1 MTVPNGLFTVP
12 PARSKLYRKPRPPFK
27 KNSSVARIIVFFPAV
42 ISRASTIT
50 PMKHSAIINVPGT
63 TIAHSSEKP
72 IRYSDVDRLS
82 VRKGYD
88 SR

>member
-1 MTVPNGLFTVP
+1 MTVLNGLFTVP
-12 PARSKLYRKPRPPFK
+12 PARSKLYRKPRPPFR

-42 ISRASTIT
+42 ISRD
-50 PMKHSAIINVPGT
+50 SAIINVPGT